1 MRIEW
6 YGHAAF
12 GIVAADGTRIITDP
26 YTPETAG
33 YEPIPDAADLAL
45 ISSDNDSFHCRAD
58 LLPGSPTV
66 INALAL
72 ARGGGQTTVSGI
84 AIRAIEAMEALNH
97 RYHDP
102 DQNGMYRFEVD
113 GVHIGHMGDVGNP
126 LSAEQIDFFRGLD
139 VLLALTGGH
148 PTIELADLKAFID
161 AARPRIVIPMHFRTL
176 RYRPRNILWIESFL
190 SLFDDA
196 QIDFPC
202 STGIDLTPADLPEPT
217 RIVVLAHRC

>member
-12 GIVAADGTRIITDP
+12 LVQAADGTRIITDP

-33 YEPIPDAADLAL
+33 YEPIPDEADVAI
-45 ISSDNDSFHCRAD
+45 ISSDNDSYHCRAD

-72 ARGGGQTTVSGI
+72 AREGGAATVKGI
-84 AIRAIEAMEALNH
+84 PFRAIEAMEALNH
-97 RYHDP
+97 RYHEP
-102 DQNGMYRFEVD
+102 DQNGLYRFEVD
-113 GVHIGHMGDVGNP
+113 GVHIGHMGDIGNP
-126 LSAEQIDFFRGLD
+126 LSPEQIDFFRDLD

-148 PTIELADLKAFID
+148 PTIELDDLKTLIE

-176 RYRPRNILWIESFL
+176 RYKPRNILWIESFL
-190 SLFDDA
+190 SLFADA

-202 STGIDLTPADLPEPT
+202 STAIDLTPAELPEPT
-217 RIVVLAHRC
+217 RIVVLTHRC